1 MNRFTLTPLMMFLLI
16 LIVLVITIYLK
27 NLYYVEGVENMF
39 NDNGQFSE
47 FILAEYS
54 TTSPLTQLTET
65 IFYDKKNGNIVESVV
80 EWSKST
86 GSEGNTNMT
95 STGSV
100 PSNVTESDADDTN
113 ATSTESDADDT
124 NTTSTESDADDT
136 TEGNTNMTSN
146 TPTLKQLIITLRSG
160 AESYMYDVTSNDK
173 STLVPNLS
181 PSVIPLISE
190 PNCCQILPF
199 HL

>member
-27 NLYYVEGVENMF
+27 NSYYVEGVENMF

-54 TTSPLTQLTET
+54 NTSPLTQLTET

-86 GSEGNTNMT
+86 GADTNDD
-95 STGSV
+95 SAGSV
-100 PSNVTESDADDTN
+100 PGNGTA
-113 ATSTESDADDT
+113 
-124 NTTSTESDADDT
+124 SDADDT
-136 TEGNTNMTSN
+136 TEGNANM
-146 TPTLKQLIITLRSG
+146 G
-160 AESYMYDVTSNDK
+160 
-173 STLVPNLS
+173 STGTDTDTDTDTDTENIKHRNS
-181 PSVIPLISE
+181 TT
-190 PNCCQILPF
+190 
-199 HL
+199 